1 MKFKINNNA
10 LSAISEKKQNRLT
23 VLEPATLVTPKIG
36 GVVLRI
42 DDDSTIH
49 RISSVSGVKL
59 KKITGTTIHGTP
71 GEIPLVPFLSLP
83 INAGDYEVWGL
94 DFVGLT
100 GATAYTAYKGIVPS
114 VQITVNGANGNRN
127 PDEAGYTL
135 SASDWSAI
143 KSRLS
148 AIPKG
153 RRSIGAYAWWR
164 DISIYTKPYKDYY
177 EATADG
183 TSYDNQRFLTIWSDQ
198 NKADSQAS
206 FSAFLTHARNS
217 GISFD
222 FVDDDREFGSIWHL
236 DGLSTRSGF
245 TGSTYSPE
253 NKFPANFGD
262 ARLLRAMVADPRFTA
277 KASPVTGKPF
287 AQEFVENYN
296 TLAGTTLAT
305 NDWTELVRPF
315 LGSSANSALFPAGA
329 SGPAGICWGVSNAYK
344 PSDLYW
350 TPYYGTT
357 AAGPS
362 GSVNAL
368 LTAEQNAGR
377 VAPPYTISDAYSLF
391 YKVVPAWNAVADN
404 WHYNAY
410 VKPSIRDA
418 LLAFPAYSGVTLCHY
433 EQTPSPSTEV
443 AFTQGS
449 NIEPTFVTHNPA
461 VFTGHSFYGAVYGM
475 DNIIYYGGAKGTT
488 ASASTLPGITAP
500 LDGST
505 RQTWLVNHSKRSGYA
520 LSPQTDFEK
529 YAWSGYLDPLYSPVS
544 VTGIQRYPK
553 TAIID
558 SDNTSVFTGIIAANK
573 TMTVSGVSLGT
584 IAVGQELSGSGVAD
598 YEVIT
603 SQISGTTG
611 GIGVYGVSLGVAM
624 GSATIITGH
633 GWCGA
638 NISKFYSEI
647 NFKLFVNAVK
657 KMRHTHRSDVSYYKS
672 FKPYMQTTLGDP
684 LSAKSDNDYWYE
696 QMFHV
701 LLHGPQFLSLFEGD
715 KAIFQSVLDIWRTIS
730 GNSKCIPCSN
740 AAGSTAEL
748 VDRLHIENCFSGC
761 VTSGGKL
768 ENSNRRIW
776 RLTLAPEHFYDSETV
791 VLKRTNS
798 GAEDWDIPDY
808 ITINKNDTDP
818 QRRRG
823 AWITRN
829 KPGRPEYTILDT
841 FYDFSSMNV
850 TVMNEPYSY
859 SAGLDELLVSPPIT
873 GYNYNNSSRFR
884 FYNDNANI
892 PWLNQNGT
900 SAAAAYTGAS
910 LAEYFAVNQINT
922 TSILKDLDL
931 SCVPIAYH
939 NNYVYRAGV
948 DAQGDD
954 IMTEGPTGDRFNF
967 DHFANGVLIT
977 PKHLV
982 CTAHGD
988 YYPKIGQQLRFLNA
1002 KNEIKF
1008 ATVAK
1013 RWYQVTIGYGNSND
1027 RSLIEFEQDV
1037 DPSIIPAR
1045 ILIQSTPI
1053 PAPPG
1058 TSLKTY
1064 VTPGF
1069 IMKPNQVMMI
1079 GYIGNLTYLDPN
1091 IQTPPIST
1099 YNLLVANPI
1108 TNVTNPLDARYK
1120 YRYYTSLP
1128 VDGDSGSG
1136 VFLIYQ
1142 NKQKTIRVPCLLG
1155 CLRNQGGGYSNIAVG
1170 LKAIQSQIAAW
1181 GNTGDKYK
1189 LNILYNKYE

>member
-1 MKFKINNNA
+1 MKFKITNSA
-10 LSAISEKKQNRLT
+10 LSTTSEKKQNRLT
-23 VLEPATLVTPKIG
+23 VLEPATTVTPKIG

-42 DDDSTIH
+42 DDDSVIH

-59 KKITGTTIHGTP
+59 KKITGTTIQGTP
-71 GEIPLVPFLSLP
+71 GEISLVPFLSP
-83 INAGDYEVWGL
+83 PTNAADYEVWGL

-100 GATAYTAYKGIVPS
+100 GLTAYVEYKGIVPL
-114 VQITVNGANGNRN
+114 VQIGVVGDNGNRN
-127 PDEAGYTL
+127 PDDAGYTL
-135 SASDWSAI
+135 SVSDWSAI

-198 NKADSQAS
+198 NKTDSQAS

-222 FVDDDREFGSIWHL
+222 FVDDDREFSSIWHL
-236 DGLSTRSGF
+236 DGSSTYSGF

-287 AQEFVENYN
+287 AQEFIENYN

-315 LGSSANSALFPAGA
+315 LGSSADSSGFPAGA

-344 PSDLYW
+344 GSGLYW
-350 TPYYGTT
+350 TPYYGST
-357 AAGPS
+357 ARGPS
-362 GSVNAL
+362 GSGNAR
-368 LTAEQNAGR
+368 LTSEQNAGR

-433 EQTPSPSTEV
+433 EQTPSPNTEV

-449 NIEPTFVTHNPA
+449 NMEPTFVTHNPA

-475 DNIIYYGGAKGTT
+475 GNIIYPNGQNPGRT
-488 ASASTLPGITAP
+488 ASSLPYYTAP
-500 LDGST
+500 INGST
-505 RQTWLVNHSKRSGYA
+505 RKTWLANHSYRSGYA

-529 YAWSGYLDPLYSPVS
+529 YAWSGYLDPLYSPASAVA
-544 VTGIQRYPK
+544 IQRYPK
-553 TAIID
+553 TAMID
-558 SDNTSVFTGIIAANK
+558 SDNTSVFTGRIYGDK

-584 IAVGQELSGSGVAD
+584 ITVGQELSGSGVAD

-624 GSATIITGH
+624 GSATVITGH
-633 GWCGA
+633 GWYA
-638 NISKFYSEI
+638 SNITPFYSEI
-647 NFKLFVNAVK
+647 NFKLFVDAVK
-657 KMRHTHRSDVSYYKS
+657 KMRHTHRSNVAYYKS
-672 FKPYMQTTLGDP
+672 FKPYMQTTLSTF
-684 LSAKSDNDYWYE
+684 LSNIAGNDYWYE

-715 KAIFQSVLDIWRTIS
+715 KVVSQSVLDVWRTIS

-776 RLTLAPEHFYDSETV
+776 RLTLAPEHFDDSETV
-791 VLKRTNS
+791 VLKRTS
-798 GAEDWDIPDY
+798 SSAEDWDIPDY
-808 ITINKNDTDP
+808 ITINKNDDDP

-823 AWITRN
+823 VWITRN

-850 TVMNEPYSY
+850 TVVNEPYSY
-859 SAGLDELLVSPPIT
+859 SAGLDELLLSPPIT
-873 GYNYNNSSRFR
+873 GYNYNDSSRFR
-884 FYNDNANI
+884 FYNSSATT
-892 PWLNQNGT
+892 PWLNLDGT

-910 LAEYFAVNQINT
+910 LAEYFAINQINT
-922 TSILKDLDL
+922 TSILKNLDL
-931 SCVPIAYH
+931 SCVPVPYY
-939 NNYVYRAGV
+939 NNYVYLG
-948 DAQGDD
+948 
-954 IMTEGPTGDRFNF
+954 EGPTGSRFGF
-967 DHFANGVLIT
+967 DHFGNGVLIT
-977 PKHLV
+977 RKHLV
-982 CTAHGD
+982 DTGHGD
-988 YYPKIGQQLRFLNA
+988 YFPKIGQQLRFLNA

-1013 RWYQVTIGYGNSND
+1013 RMYFHTLGDGSTED
-1027 RSLIEFEQDV
+1027 TSLIEFEEDV
-1037 DPSIIPAR
+1037 DSSIIPAR
-1045 ILIQSTPI
+1045 ILVQSTAI
-1053 PAPPG
+1053 PAPISVG
-1058 TSLKTY
+1058 SVKTH

-1069 IMKPNQVMMI
+1069 IVTPNQFMSI
-1079 GYIGNLTYLDPN
+1079 GYINSLTYLDPQRLTLSEN
-1091 IQTPPIST
+1091 AYTMTMSSG
-1099 YNLLVANPI
+1099 I
-1108 TNVTNPLDARYK
+1108 TDPLDARYK
-1120 YRYYTSLP
+1120 YRYYETGLTG
-1128 VDGDSGSG
+1128 GDSGSP
-1136 VFLIYQ
+1136 VFIIYQ
-1142 NKQKTIRVPCLLG
+1142 NKQKTITIPCLLG
-1155 CLRNQGGGYSNIAVG
+1155 NVITADAVYNDVASR
-1170 LKAIQSQIAAW
+1170 LQKIQSQITAW

>member
-23 VLEPATLVTPKIG
+23 VLESATLVSPKIG

-59 KKITGTTIHGTP
+59 KKITGTTIHGTF
-71 GEIPLVPFLSLP
+71 GEIPLVPFLSP
-83 INAGDYEVWGL
+83 PTNAADYEVWGL

-114 VQITVNGANGNRN
+114 VQITVSGANGNRN
-127 PDEAGYTL
+127 PDDAGYTL

-148 AIPKG
+148 VIPKG

-198 NKADSQAS
+198 NKTDSQAS
-206 FSAFLTHARNS
+206 FSAFLTQARNS

-236 DGLSTRSGF
+236 DGRSTYSGF

-253 NKFPANFGD
+253 DKFPANFGD

-277 KASPVTGKPF
+277 EASPVTGKPF
-287 AQEFVENYN
+287 AQEFIENYN

-315 LGSSANSALFPAGA
+315 LGSSADSTLFPAGA

-344 PSDLYW
+344 PSGLYW
-350 TPYYGTT
+350 TPNIYGST

-362 GSVNAL
+362 GSVNAR
-368 LTAEQNAGR
+368 LTSEQNAGR

-449 NIEPTFVTHNPA
+449 NMEPTFVTHNPA
-461 VFTGHSFYGAVYGM
+461 VFTGQSFYGAVYGM
-475 DNIIYYGGAKGTT
+475 GNIIYYGGAKGTT

-500 LDGST
+500 LDGSI
-505 RQTWLVNHSKRSGYA
+505 RNTWLANHSFRSGYA
-520 LSPQTDFEK
+520 LNPQTDFEK
-529 YAWSGYLDPLYSPVS
+529 YAWSGYLDPSYSPASAVA
-544 VTGIQRYPK
+544 IQRYPK

-558 SDNTSVFTGIIAANK
+558 SDNTSVFTGRIYANK
-573 TMTVSGVSLGT
+573 TMTVTGVSSGT
-584 IAVGQELSGSGVAD
+584 ITVGQELFGSIVAE

-611 GIGVYGVSLGVAM
+611 GIGVYGVSFGQQM
-624 GSATIITGH
+624 GNPIVITGH

-657 KMRHTHRSDVSYYKS
+657 KMRHTHRSDVAYYKS

-684 LSAKSDNDYWYE
+684 LSAKADNDYWYE

-715 KAIFQSVLDIWRTIS
+715 KAVFQSVLDIWRTIS

-776 RLTLAPEHFYDSETV
+776 RLTVAPEHFYDSETV
-791 VLKRTNS
+791 VLKRTS
-798 GAEDWDIPDY
+798 SSVEDWDIPDY

-823 AWITRN
+823 VWITRN

-850 TVMNEPYSY
+850 TVVNEPYSY

-873 GYNYNNSSRFR
+873 GYNYNDSSRFR
-884 FYNDNANI
+884 FYNSSAST
-892 PWLNQNGT
+892 PWLNLDGT
-900 SAAAAYTGAS
+900 TGSTLAAYSGAS
-910 LAEYFAVNQINT
+910 LAEYFAINKINT
-922 TSILKDLDL
+922 TSILKNLDL
-931 SCVPIAYH
+931 SCVPVPYY
-939 NNYVYRAGV
+939 NNYVYLG
-948 DAQGDD
+948 
-954 IMTEGPTGDRFNF
+954 EGPTGARFGF
-967 DHFANGVLIT
+967 DHFGNGVLIT
-977 PKHLV
+977 RKHLV
-982 CTAHGD
+982 DTGHGD
-988 YYPKIGQQLRFLNA
+988 YFPKIGQQLRFLNA

-1013 RWYQVTIGYGNSND
+1013 RMYFPTLGDGSTED
-1027 RSLIEFEQDV
+1027 TSLIEFEEDV
-1037 DPSIIPAR
+1037 DSSIIPAR
-1045 ILIQSTPI
+1045 ILVQSTPI
-1053 PAPPG
+1053 PAPISVG
-1058 TSLKTY
+1058 SVKTH

-1069 IMKPNQVMMI
+1069 ILKPNQFMSI
-1079 GYIGNLTYLDPN
+1079 GYINSLTYLDPQRLTLSEN
-1091 IQTPPIST
+1091 AYQMTMMSG
-1099 YNLLVANPI
+1099 I
-1108 TNVTNPLDARYK
+1108 TDPLDARYK
-1120 YRYYTSLP
+1120 YRYYETVL
-1128 VDGDSGSG
+1128 VNGDSGSP
-1136 VFLIYQ
+1136 VFIIYQ
-1142 NKQKTIRVPCLLG
+1142 NKQTKITIPCLLG
-1155 CLRNQGGGYSNIAVG
+1155 NVGYASGGYNDVASR
-1170 LKAIQSQIAAW
+1170 LQKIQTQIAAW

-1189 LNILYNKYE
+1189 LNILYNKYES